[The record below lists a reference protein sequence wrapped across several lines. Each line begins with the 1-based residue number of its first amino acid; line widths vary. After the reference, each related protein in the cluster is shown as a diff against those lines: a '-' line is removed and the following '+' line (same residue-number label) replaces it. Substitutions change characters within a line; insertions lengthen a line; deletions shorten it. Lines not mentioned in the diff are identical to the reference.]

1 MAKKRKPQPRKA
13 MMLRVP
19 ARLHAQLV
27 KAAKREG
34 HSLNREVLLRA
45 SVPPTAVM
53 DLFAQLD
60 EGFRDQ
66 LLSIRWTLT
75 GVADEAIRG
84 AFVKMLRNIEN
95 GDLPMLLNERLAKA
109 NSDVIHDV
117 VRQEMAAQRDRVD
130 YPIHKEGD
138 QHEKT
143 EGPAAQN
150 GPALPER

>member
-1 MAKKRKPQPRKA
+1 MAKKPRVALNVRLPSK
-13 MMLRVP
+13 
-19 ARLHAQLV
+19 LHAQLV

-34 HSLNREVLLRA
+34 RSLNDEILLRA

-60 EGFRDQ
+60 DGFRDQ
-66 LLSIRWTLT
+66 LLWIKTALT

-109 NSDVIHDV
+109 NSDVIHDA

-138 QHEKT
+138 QDEET

>member
-1 MAKKRKPQPRKA
+1 MAQKRRPRIAIQVRLPPK
-13 MMLRVP
+13 
-19 ARLHAQLV
+19 LHARLV

-34 HSLNREVLLRA
+34 HSLNDEILLRV
-45 SVPPTAVM
+45 SVPPTAIM

-60 EGFRDQ
+60 EELRDQ
-66 LLSIRWTLT
+66 LLWIKSALT

-109 NSDVIHDV
+109 NSDIIHDA
-117 VRQEMAAQRDRVD
+117 VRQEMAARRDRVD
-130 YPIHKEGD
+130 YPIHEEGD
-138 QHEKT
+138 QHEET
-143 EGPAAQN
+143 EGPATQN

>member
-1 MAKKRKPQPRKA
+1 MAKKPQVALNVRLPPK
-13 MMLRVP
+13 
-19 ARLHAQLV
+19 LHAQLV

-34 HSLNREVLLRA
+34 HSLNDEILLRV

-84 AFVKMLRNIEN
+84 AFVKMLRKIEN

-109 NSDVIHDV
+109 NSDVIHDA

-138 QHEKT
+138 QDEKT

>member
-1 MAKKRKPQPRKA
+1 MAKKPRVAIQVRMPPK
-13 MMLRVP
+13 
-19 ARLHAQLV
+19 LHAQLV
-27 KAAKREG
+27 RAAKREG
-34 HSLNREVLLRA
+34 HSLNDEILLRV

-66 LLSIRWTLT
+66 LLSIKWTLT

-95 GDLPMLLNERLAKA
+95 GNLPMLLNERLAKA
-109 NSDVIHDV
+109 NSDVIHDA

-130 YPIHKEGD
+130 YPIHEEGD
-138 QHEKT
+138 QHEET